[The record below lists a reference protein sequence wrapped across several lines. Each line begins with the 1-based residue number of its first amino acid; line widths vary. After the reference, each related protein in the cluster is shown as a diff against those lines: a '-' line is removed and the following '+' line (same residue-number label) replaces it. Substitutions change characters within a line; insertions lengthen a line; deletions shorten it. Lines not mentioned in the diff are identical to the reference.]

1 MPETKEETLAEIE
14 RLEEWVRDMEEM
26 LATDGT
32 VPDNMW
38 AVYNK
43 QFMVGLDRL
52 AHLKKTV
59 DSHGWNGYLND

>member
-1 MPETKEETLAEIE
+1 MPETKETLLAEIE

-38 AVYNK
+38 TVYNN
-43 QFMVGLDRL
+43 QFAAGLDRL
-52 AHLKKTV
+52 AKLKK
-59 DSHGWNGYLND
+59 SARENGWIA

>member
-1 MPETKEETLAEIE
+1 MEID

-43 QFMVGLDRL
+43 QFTAGLDRL
-52 AHLKKTV
+52 SALKTRAKEN
-59 DSHGWNGYLND
+59 GWIA

>member
-1 MPETKEETLAEIE
+1 MPETKEETLSEIE

-38 AVYNK
+38 AIYNR
-43 QFMVGLDRL
+43 QFTAGLDRL
-52 AHLKKTV
+52 AGLKTKAKENEWTA
-59 DSHGWNGYLND
+59 